1 MTKIHNFIIFFVV
14 SIFISSTPLLSFAE
28 EPIDTL
34 PLDGNPYNSFLIGTS
49 LYVLSKK
56 ASRMYIV
63 NTTLNKVTK
72 TITLDNG
79 PTTAFISNGKIYV
92 ANSEDKTVQVYYS
105 STAGYKT
112 KTTVGV

>member
-1 MTKIHNFIIFFVV
+1 
-14 SIFISSTPLLSFAE
+14 
-28 EPIDTL
+28 
-34 PLDGNPYNSFLIGTS
+34 
-49 LYVLSKK
+49 
-56 ASRMYIV
+56 MYIV